1 MEKDWRDLAGTVPGT
16 LMLVADGAT
25 GLLETVRTAHRKLS
39 ACARVL
45 RILETGGAID
55 ADDLQEAPSARA
67 SLDDARSGLVRL
79 RELHGRASH
88 ALDLYD
94 ALLGLEDEPRW
105 QRWERH
111 SGETSRHACHA
122 LQSLRSATSHLL
134 ASRNAL
140 LVARSF
146 PHLSAGWTAWVSAA
160 LNLLRLAMWA
170 SAMAMFATR
179 QMLDAVKVELEDA
192 WMVFYLLD
200 RYPKARGRY

>member
-1 MEKDWRDLAGTVPGT
+1 MEDWRDLAGTVPGT

-25 GLLETVRTAHRKLS
+25 GLLETVRTAHRKLA

-45 RILETGGAID
+45 RILEMGGAIN
-55 ADDLQEAPSARA
+55 AADLQEAPSARA
-67 SLDDARSGLVRL
+67 SLDDAR

-88 ALDLYD
+88 AFDLYD
-94 ALLGLEDEPRW
+94 VLLGLEDEPRW

-122 LQSLRSATSHLL
+122 LQGLRSATSHLL
-134 ASRNAL
+134 AGRNAL

-146 PHLSAGWTAWVSAA
+146 PHLSADWTAWVSAA

-179 QMLDAVKVELEDA
+179 QILDAVKVELEDA
-192 WMVFYLLD
+192 WMVFFLLD
-200 RYPKARGRY
+200 RYP

>member
-1 MEKDWRDLAGTVPGT
+1 MEDWRDLAGTVPGT

-25 GLLETVRTAHRKLS
+25 GLLETVRTAHRKLA

-45 RILETGGAID
+45 RILEMGGAIN
-55 ADDLQEAPSARA
+55 ATDLQEAPSARA
-67 SLDDARSGLVRL
+67 SLDDARRELARL
-79 RELHGRASH
+79 LELHGRARR
-88 ALDLYD
+88 AFDLYD
-94 ALLGLEDEPRW
+94 VLLGLEDEPRW

-111 SGETSRHACHA
+111 SGETSRHACHV
-122 LQSLRSATSHLL
+122 LQGLRSATSHLL
-134 ASRNAL
+134 AGRNAL

-146 PHLSAGWTAWVSAA
+146 PHLSADWTAWVSAA

-200 RYPKARGRY
+200 RYP